1 MKGGRDPLPTCSAK
15 VSNFEP
21 VVRPLR
27 SCSKISRLPSTRYAR
42 CLLLFLRLVA
52 KLDGNVA
59 TNRPRIGRSNDSGC
73 HWQHS
78 DYSILTM
85 NRRATGG
92 GEGTVRDRGYVTTGY
107 TTDRTCARAEPWWRR
122 GFKGRGCSQSRINKS
137 ADASGWYRFAA
148 KPGLRLHFAASGLRH
163 PIFHHRSRH
172 ARTLISFF
180 FFLSAN
186 PSFRSLEEIR
196 KRERVKGFRRR
207 FCKLIDAINIDGN
220 FSSYGKIFYVEDKYC
235 ESRKRNCRGGE

>member
-27 SCSKISRLPSTRYAR
+27 SCSKISRLPSTRYAW
-42 CLLLFLRLVA
+42 CLLFLVA

-107 TTDRTCARAEPWWRR
+107 TTDRTRARAEPWWRR

-172 ARTLISFF
+172 ARILISFF
-180 FFLSAN
+180 F
-186 PSFRSLEEIR
+186 SFRQS
-196 KRERVKGFRRR
+196 
-207 FCKLIDAINIDGN
+207 
-220 FSSYGKIFYVEDKYC
+220 
-235 ESRKRNCRGGE
+235 